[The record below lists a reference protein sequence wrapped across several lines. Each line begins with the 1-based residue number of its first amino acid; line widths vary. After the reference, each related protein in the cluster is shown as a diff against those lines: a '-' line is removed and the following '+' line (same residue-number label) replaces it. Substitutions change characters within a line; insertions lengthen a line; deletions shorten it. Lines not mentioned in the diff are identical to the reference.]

1 MDPPRFTLA
10 PTHRGRGYQVFPLGP
25 GAAPYRAQLGDLV
38 GHLPDGLD
46 KKMVFHICGDTGG
59 VKHPA
64 ILQLVADAIE
74 ADARKNTA
82 NGEVA
87 FFYHLGDVVY
97 YNGQATP
104 FGRP

>member
-1 MDPPRFTLA
+1 MGST
-10 PTHRGRGYQVFPLGP
+10 
-25 GAAPYRAQLGDLV
+25 
-38 GHLPDGLD
+38 
-46 KKMVFHICGDTGG
+46 MVFHICGDTGG

-64 ILQLVADAIE
+64 ILQLVADAME
-74 ADARKNTA
+74 ADARKNMA

-87 FFYHLGDVVY
+87 FFYHLCDVVY

>member
-1 MDPPRFTLA
+1 
-10 PTHRGRGYQVFPLGP
+10 
-25 GAAPYRAQLGDLV
+25 
-38 GHLPDGLD
+38 
-46 KKMVFHICGDTGG
+46 

-64 ILQLVADAIE
+64 ILQLVADAME
-74 ADARKNTA
+74 ADASKNTA

-87 FFYHLGDVVY
+87 FFYHLGDVFY

>member
-1 MDPPRFTLA
+1 MGSTENVLSYLR
-10 PTHRGRGYQVFPLGP
+10 RY
-25 GAAPYRAQLGDLV
+25 
-38 GHLPDGLD
+38 
-46 KKMVFHICGDTGG
+46 TGG

-64 ILQLVADAIE
+64 ILQLVADAME

-104 FGRP
+104 LWSSWTSPPSGTLV